1 MTQPATPEPGSLV
14 LIRHGQ
20 TEWARAG
27 RHTGLTDVPLTP
39 EGEAGARALSGLL
52 DGRRFA
58 LVLSSPLQRARRTA
72 DLAGL
77 RDVEVDDR
85 LVEWDYGGYEGL
97 TTAEIRARL
106 GRPWNVFDDGVP
118 GGATPGETLEALA
131 ARTQA
136 VLDRVRPALADG
148 DVALIGHGHC
158 LRVLTTVW
166 LRREPRLAAQL
177 TLHAGSLSELGWER
191 ETPAI
196 VSWNHTPG
204 GCTG

>member
-1 MTQPATPEPGSLV
+1 MTPPHAPSPGSLLLV
-14 LIRHGQ
+14 RHGQ

-39 EGEAGARALSGLL
+39 EGEAGAKALATLL

-77 RDVEVDDR
+77 TGVQVDHR
-85 LVEWDYGGYEGL
+85 LVEWDYGAYEGL
-97 TTAEIRARL
+97 TTAEIRERL

-118 GGATPGETLEALA
+118 SGDTPGETLEALA
-131 ARTQA
+131 ARTRA
-136 VLDRVRPALADG
+136 VLDRVRPALAEG
-148 DVALIGHGHC
+148 DVVLVGHGHC
-158 LRVLTTVW
+158 LRVLATVW
-166 LRREPRLAAQL
+166 LRQEPRMAAQL
-177 TLHAGSLSELGWER
+177 ILHAGSLSELGWER

-196 VSWNHTPG
+196 VSWNRTPEPPER
-204 GCTG
+204 

>member
-1 MTQPATPEPGSLV
+1 MTAAHAPSSGSLILV
-14 LIRHGQ
+14 RHGQ

-39 EGEAGARALSGLL
+39 EGEAGVKALATLL

-58 LVLSSPLQRARRTA
+58 LALSSPLQRARRTA

-77 RDVEVDDR
+77 TGVQVDDR

-97 TTAEIRARL
+97 TTAEIRERL

-118 GGATPGETLEALA
+118 AGDTPGETLEALA
-131 ARTQA
+131 ARTRA
-136 VLDRVRPALADG
+136 VLDRVRPALAEG
-148 DVALIGHGHC
+148 DVVLVGHGHC
-158 LRVLTTVW
+158 LRVLATVW
-166 LRREPRLAAQL
+166 LRQEPRMAAQL
-177 TLHAGSLSELGWER
+177 ILHAGSLSELGWER

-196 VSWNHTPG
+196 VSWNRTPD
-204 GCTG
+204 TPER